1 MITYDSLDMDVKTV
15 YSIEYIAIKHNGKYR
30 FIKNWNDSYLSE
42 LGTVL
47 YRCYNTARRVNAL
60 IDLGNTYVVG
70 KHLDNSVS
78 TLREWINL
86 PISESCTASVYRDI
100 SRWDNEMSWGT
111 PQWEDNKPQ
120 EAYDIQEI
128 SKLGGDYLYIFD
140 TETNQWTV
148 GYWQDDYVLRDLRA
162 VINSPDALKNY
173 ENSEYSSGYRAQLA
187 ARNFVKIQEH
197 IVALS

>member
-1 MITYDSLDMDVKTV
+1 MSTSA
-15 YSIEYIAIKHNGKYR
+15 YIAIKHNGKYR

-100 SRWDNEMSWGT
+100 SRWDNGKTINHKRLM
-111 PQWEDNKPQ
+111 
-120 EAYDIQEI
+120 
-128 SKLGGDYLYIFD
+128 IFKKY
-140 TETNQWTV
+140 Q
-148 GYWQDDYVLRDLRA
+148 
-162 VINSPDALKNY
+162 S
-173 ENSEYSSGYRAQLA
+173 
-187 ARNFVKIQEH
+187 
-197 IVALS
+197 